1 MIEHHVLISIAAILV
16 LGIGAQWLAWR
27 LRLPSI
33 LLLLLFGFLVG
44 PFTGFLHPDELLG
57 ELLFPAV
64 SLSVG
69 IILFEGGLSLRIAEL
84 QQIGRVLRNLITIGA
99 LVTWLISA
107 AGAYLVLG
115 LNLGLSLLLGAI
127 LVVTGPTVIL
137 PLLRHIQPVRR
148 ISSILK
154 WEGIVIDPI
163 GATLAVLIFEAVRA
177 GDVGAAAGL
186 VVLGVFKTLIVGAV
200 LGLFG
205 AAVIVVLLRHYW
217 VPDYLHNTVALMVV
231 VLVFTLSDL
240 LQKEAGLLTVTVMGV
255 ALANQKYAS
264 IRHIVE
270 FKENLR
276 TLLLAFLFILLAA
289 RLELG
294 DLTRIS
300 GAGLAFLAVLILVA
314 RPLTV
319 LVSALGSSL
328 NWRERLLLAWMAP
341 RGIVAAAVASV
352 FGLDLA
358 AAGYPQAE
366 QLAPII
372 FLVII
377 GTVTIYGLTAG
388 PLARRL
394 NLSQQNPQG
403 VLIMGADSV
412 ARAIGQ
418 TLRQEGYQVR
428 LVDTNWSNIS
438 AARMAG
444 LPTHYGSILSEET
457 LETVD
462 LIGIGRLLA
471 LTPNNE
477 ANSLAAVHFIETFGR
492 AEVYQLS
499 PGSNG
504 SGPSAETTPHLRGRY
519 LFGPDITHSYLAG
532 RLAAGATLKV
542 TSLTR
547 EFDYSEFQSLY
558 GESVTPLFII
568 NEARQLV
575 VATVSIPL
583 APRTGHT
590 LISLFDSTD

>member
-1 MIEHHVLISIAAILV
+1 MIEHHFLISIAAIIV

-44 PFTGFLHPDELLG
+44 PFTGFLDPDELLG
-57 ELLFPAV
+57 ELLFPLV
-64 SLSVG
+64 SLSVAL
-69 IILFEGGLSLRIAEL
+69 ILFEGGLSLRIAEL
-84 QQIGRVLRNLITIGA
+84 REIGRVLRNLITIGA
-99 LVTWLISA
+99 LVTWLICA

-115 LNLGLSLLLGAI
+115 LDPGLSLLLGAI

-137 PLLRHIQPVRR
+137 PLLRHIRPVRHL
-148 ISSILK
+148 SSILK

-163 GATLAVLIFEAVRA
+163 GATLAVLVFEAVRA
-177 GDVGAAAGL
+177 GDVGSAASV
-186 VVLGVFKTLIVGAV
+186 VVLGVVKTLVVGAA
-200 LGLFG
+200 LGALG
-205 AAVIVVLLRHYW
+205 AAVIVVLLRRYW
-217 VPDYLHNTVALMVV
+217 MPDYLHNTVALMVV
-231 VLVFTLSDL
+231 VALFTLSDL
-240 LQKEAGLLTVTVMGV
+240 LQKDAGLLTVTLMGV
-255 ALANQKYAS
+255 ALANQKQAS

-289 RLELG
+289 RLELS
-294 DLTRIS
+294 DLAKIS

-314 RPLTV
+314 RPITV
-319 LVSALGSSL
+319 LVSTLGSDL

-358 AAGYPQAE
+358 AAGHPQAE
-366 QLAPII
+366 QFAPII
-372 FLVII
+372 FLMII
-377 GTVTIYGLTAG
+377 GTVTVYGLTAG

-394 NLSQQNPQG
+394 GLSQQNPQG
-403 VLIMGADSV
+403 VLIMGADPL

-438 AARMAG
+438 AARMNG
-444 LPTHYGSILSEET
+444 LPTHYGNILSEET
-457 LETVD
+457 LESLD

-471 LTPNNE
+471 LTRNNE

-492 AEVYQLS
+492 AEVYQLP
-499 PGSNG
+499 PGTNG
-504 SGPSAETTPHLRGRY
+504 PASFDETTPHLRGRY
-519 LFGPDITHSYLAG
+519 LFGPEITYSYLAD

-547 EFDYSEFQSLY
+547 EFDYSAFRSLY

-575 VATVSIPL
+575 VATVSQPL

-590 LISLFDSTD
+590 LISLFGPAD